1 MNIAILVERE
11 GFLDMGSRTKA
22 AYNMAHSGLKGL
34 ATEILLVVSVH
45 QWLGIGLFFRNLF
58 S

>member
-11 GFLDMGSRTKA
+11 GLLDMGSKTKTI
-22 AYNMAHSGLKGL
+22 YNMAHNGLKSTV
-34 ATEILLVVSVH
+34 AKTLLMVFVH
-45 QWLGIGLFFRNLF
+45 QWLGIGLFFRDLF

>member
-34 ATEILLVVSVH
+34 ATKILLVVSVH
-45 QWLGIGLFFRNLF
+45 QWLGIGLFF
-58 S
+58 